1 MPTPR
6 HLVALLTLACLAAT
20 GCDKTTGTSDASDID
35 EETCEVAN
43 CDTGPAEDTAA
54 DTSPEPDT
62 DEPEMDTADAAED
75 TAGAEDTEADTAPDT
90 SSDDTGSADTSET
103 SDAADTTT
111 ADATDASPDGGGL
124 DPEDIVLSVDFD
136 DVSLGKYSEDDYDS
150 QWPEADWLEGL
161 QDGRGD
167 VVENPEDSSDQ
178 VLEVLYPAGEYGPND
193 QGVQMKILFDNSY
206 DELYLRYRVRFE
218 KDFEWVKGGKLPGLI
233 GGEANTG
240 GDVPDGTDGWSARMM
255 WRRGGHAVQYVYH
268 PDQSGTYGEDMSYE
282 LNGNEV
288 DFQDGTWH
296 TVQHRIVMNTPGQSD
311 GRIQAWFDGQLA
323 LDRQNMRFRDVS
335 DFAVDGFYFST
346 FFGGG
351 DDSWAPDSDMH
362 IYYDNFVV
370 AEEKIPAP

>member
-1 MPTPR
+1 MPTTR

-20 GCDKTTGTSDASDID
+20 ACDNTTGTSDTSDIGG
-35 EETCEVAN
+35 ETCEVAN
-43 CDTGPAEDTAA
+43 CDTGPADDTAA

-62 DEPEMDTADAAED
+62 DQPERDTADAAED
-75 TAGAEDTEADTAPDT
+75 TAMAEDTAHDTSPDTSAADTASTD
-90 SSDDTGSADTSET
+90 T
-103 SDAADTTT
+103 SDASDTTT
-111 ADATDASPDGGGL
+111 ADTTDTSPDGGGL

-136 DVSLGKYSEDDYDS
+136 DVSLGKYSEDDYDA

-161 QDGRGD
+161 QDGRGE

-178 VLEVLYPAGEYGPND
+178 VLEVLYPAGEIGPSD
-193 QGVQMKILFDNSY
+193 QGVQMKILFDTSY

-240 GDVPDGTDGWSARMM
+240 GEVPDGTDGWSARMM
-255 WRRGGHAVQYVYH
+255 WRRMGQAVQYVYH
-268 PDQSGTYGEDMSYE
+268 PDQSGTYGDDFDYQIGGSD
-282 LNGNEV
+282 V
-288 DFQDGTWH
+288 HFQDGSWH

-335 DFAVDGFYFST
+335 DFAVDGF
-346 FFGGG
+346 FGGG
-351 DDSWAPDSDMH
+351 DDSWAPGNDMH

-370 AEEKIPAP
+370 AEKKIPAP